1 MWCQWVSSYFCW
13 TFKVCSMKWSI
24 FNLGFHLAVWTLE
37 AFGDCSRAYIQHVVQ
52 NFYYA
57 LTFNF
62 FIQVIIKLKQD
73 GPSEDS
79 YSTCDLGTLVLWYFI
94 PSSNF
99 SLSYLLP
106 PTPTPSNSSS
116 LLQTTTPTI
125 SHLLLNNLLPTL
137 PPKSSQN

>member
-1 MWCQWVSSYFCW
+1 MPYKNTGSIREKKLIFGHP
-13 TFKVCSMKWSI
+13 SMKWSI

-79 YSTCDLGTLVLWYFI
+79 TQPVT
-94 PSSNF
+94 
-99 SLSYLLP
+99 
-106 PTPTPSNSSS
+106 
-116 LLQTTTPTI
+116 
-125 SHLLLNNLLPTL
+125 
-137 PPKSSQN
+137 